1 MDRRIRCFASA
12 AGYTVGS
19 VHTGKITE
27 VLEKGAVVSLEENV
41 EGFAT
46 PKHLVKNA
54 LRGTDIGHP
63 PYDGIWTNAKYRM
76 KTPEL
81 LPAGLLGPVV
91 IKIEKGE

>member
-1 MDRRIRCFASA
+1 MDNPLPS
-12 AGYTVGS
+12 GYLPCNKEGENE
-19 VHTGKITE
+19 IEIE
-27 VLEKGAVVSLEENV
+27 VVNTWA
-41 EGFAT
+41 
-46 PKHLVKNA
+46 NA